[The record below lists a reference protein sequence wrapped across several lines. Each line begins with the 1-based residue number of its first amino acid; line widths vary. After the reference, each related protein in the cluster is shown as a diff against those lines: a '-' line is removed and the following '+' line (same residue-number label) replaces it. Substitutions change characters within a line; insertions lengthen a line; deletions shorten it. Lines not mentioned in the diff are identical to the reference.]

1 MTSQTAT
8 NDTHTISTADWSHS
22 WPLERVMF
30 MMAGSMTILSA
41 VLAAVV
47 TPWFLLL
54 TAFVG
59 LNQLAYVRFGACPS
73 SLLISKIFGFRS
85 ACEAGS
91 AR

>member
-1 MTSQTAT
+1 MNTQTAT
-8 NDTHTISTADWSHS
+8 TNAHTISTADWSHR

-41 VLAAVV
+41 VLAAIIS
-47 TPWFLLL
+47 PWFLLL

-59 LNQLAYVRFGACPS
+59 LNQLAYVSFGACPS

-85 ACEAGS
+85 VCDAGS